1 MTANVAT
8 STRYQ
13 DPRSAVVVVV
23 IVVAVRCHDDGGDCP
38 KVPFR
43 GEMGE
48 EGIRTPKKE
57 KVRSTRKT
65 IETVQPSPSSTSS
78 NLPKLD
84 PDDGSEKRSVAK
96 E

>member
-13 DPRSAVVVVV
+13 DPRSAVVVVVVVV

-48 EGIRTPKKE
+48 EGIRTPKKRKGALNE
-57 KVRSTRKT
+57 EDDRNSATQPIIDFVESPQTRSR
-65 IETVQPSPSSTSS
+65 
-78 NLPKLD
+78 
-84 PDDGSEKRSVAK
+84 
-96 E
+96 